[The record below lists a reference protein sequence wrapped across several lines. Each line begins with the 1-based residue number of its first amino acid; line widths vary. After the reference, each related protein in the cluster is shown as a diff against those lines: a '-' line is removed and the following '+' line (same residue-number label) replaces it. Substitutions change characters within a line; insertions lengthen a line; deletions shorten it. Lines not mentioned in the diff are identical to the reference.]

1 MKRLTSIAILT
12 MLTCLAAAAPA
23 AASDPVPNPVV
34 TGPIT
39 GGTQGAAFGALP
51 AETLASAGY
60 VENEYFFEGVAT
72 SYARVDTWTVDGK
85 WTTTPADSAD
95 YRVRMLVRR
104 PAKARDFNGIVVV
117 EWLNVTALAEGA
129 ADFLHMQEEILR
141 EGYAWV
147 GIGAQAAGVNSVVGL
162 KAWDAERYGS
172 LVHPGDRFSYDIFSQ
187 AAQALVHPEGVNPL
201 RLRPLAVLAT
211 GRSQSAFRLVTY
223 INAFHPAA
231 GLFDGFLV
239 HSRGVNAAGLAAEG
253 LAADTPV
260 PMPAGAHIRA
270 DTRVPVLDV
279 QTEGDMTALR
289 SHLTRQSP
297 NRYYRRWEIAG
308 AAHTETPEWLVDLPP
323 TLDFGPGCAF
333 AVNSAPHHTVVKAAL
348 RALSRWVT
356 TNVKPPQSPDIQL
369 SDPTAVPAAIVRDLF
384 GNALGGIRLPEL
396 EVPTAVLDGR
406 INSPAVTPP
415 PGTQNFC
422 SLFGGTVPFNE
433 TTIQQLYWNH
443 RTYVNRFRG
452 AAKALVEQGYWLQP
466 EARQADRAAAESNI
480 GR

>member
-1 MKRLTSIAILT
+1 MKRMASTIMAAV
-12 MLTCLAAAAPA
+12 LTCVCGMAATAAA
-23 AASDPVPNPVV
+23 DGVPNPSV

-39 GGTQGAAFGALP
+39 GGSHGQAFGAMAPELL
-51 AETLASAGY
+51 AESRYT
-60 VENEYFFEGVAT
+60 ENEYFFEGLAT
-72 SYARVDTWTVDGK
+72 GYSRVGTWTVDGV
-85 WTTTPADSAD
+85 WNTSPSESAN

-129 ADFLHMQEEILR
+129 ADFFHMQEELLR

-147 GIGAQAAGVNSVVGL
+147 GIGAQAAGVNSAVGL
-162 KAWDAERYGS
+162 KAWDSERYGS

-187 AAQALVHPEGVNPL
+187 AARAILHPRGTDPL
-201 RLRPLAVLAT
+201 RLRPTAVLAT

-223 INAFHPAA
+223 INAFHPTARQ
-231 GLFDGFLV
+231 FDGFLV
-239 HSRGVNAAGLAAEG
+239 HSRGVNAAGLSSEG

-260 PMPAGAHIRA
+260 PIPAGAHIRS

-289 SHLTRQSP
+289 SHLTRQPP

-308 AAHTETPEWLVDLPP
+308 AAHTETAQWLVDVPP
-323 TLDFGPGCAF
+323 VLDFGPGCAF
-333 AVNSAPHHTVVKAAL
+333 AVNAAPHHSVIKAAV

-356 TNVKPPQSPDIQL
+356 TGVRPPQSPDIQL
-369 SDPTAVPAAIVRDLF
+369 SDPTAVPAAIVRDQF

-406 INSPAVTPP
+406 INSPAVPPP

-422 SLFGGTVPFNE
+422 SLYGGTVPFSE
-433 TTIQQLYWNH
+433 ATIQQLVLESSNL
-443 RTYVNRFRG
+443 RDAIQTGGQN
-452 AAKALVEQGYWLQP
+452 
-466 EARQADRAAAESNI
+466 ARRAGLLAAA
-480 GR
+480 